1 MGEFDGSAL
10 INSNVSSLSSLILE
24 MGELYKEAFPFMKES
39 YVEKIV
45 VKRLDNIIKDEKLEL
60 IPEILIK
67 LDV

>member
-1 MGEFDGSAL
+1 
-10 INSNVSSLSSLILE
+10 